1 MNFFSFL
8 SEKEKKQKKTLTLK
22 FPGGQLSPAFISA
35 SLPARGT
42 APNIIINRAE
52 PDALISP
59 QGSGHSIMTHVILNS
74 EYEIIEQL
82 ANGNWVVLDVN
93 TGKIREIGAFFVQI
107 RKLNSFLYL
116 QKLPQLKNN
125 FQIP

>member
-1 MNFFSFL
+1 L
-8 SEKEKKQKKTLTLK
+8 LTDIEKKQKKTLTLK

-42 APNIIINRAE
+42 APKIIINRAE

-82 ANGNWVVLDVN
+82 ANGNWVVLDVD
-93 TGKIREIGAFFVQI
+93 TGKIREI
-107 RKLNSFLYL
+107 SDYYL
-116 QKLPQLKNN
+116 RNIHQDDYDQKGREMAAW
-125 FQIP
+125 IESGCRM